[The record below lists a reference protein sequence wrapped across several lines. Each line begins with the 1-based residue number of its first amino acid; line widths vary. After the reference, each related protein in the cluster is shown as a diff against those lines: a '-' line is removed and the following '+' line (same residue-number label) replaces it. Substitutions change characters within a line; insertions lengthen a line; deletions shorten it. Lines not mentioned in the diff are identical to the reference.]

1 MHFVFVR
8 FSFYITHHFA
18 EFSFAFYLMFSPMQ
32 PVNISTSDTL
42 QYPLSVCRYK
52 IVFNYQELTN
62 IHDVLFAFASLFDP
76 PFAYINCDYFR
87 SFVENVSRT
96 TRKWFFIQLYNY
108 PTLANCFH
116 SFIHMIDIFCLGASL
131 VIVCCVFGFQ
141 LSSHRK
147 GGKRKDAVNPLQ
159 EAEYAD
165 LSILY
170 IWYIYSLAY
179 DFFSIFKSLFV
190 REFFYGLSHL
200 HSIQNNCVQWGIYF
214 VINEDI

>member
-1 MHFVFVR
+1 MYSLLLQVCLIHHLHILTVIVFVLLWR
-8 FSFYITHHFA
+8 MCQ
-18 EFSFAFYLMFSPMQ
+18 EQ
-32 PVNISTSDTL
+32 PKSDSSYNST
-42 QYPLSVCRYK
+42 
-52 IVFNYQELTN
+52 I
-62 IHDVLFAFASLFDP
+62 
-76 PFAYINCDYFR
+76 
-87 SFVENVSRT
+87 
-96 TRKWFFIQLYNY
+96 IQL
-108 PTLANCFH
+108 LANCFH

-147 GGKRKDAVNPLQ
+147 GGKRKGAVNPLQ

-179 DFFSIFKSLFV
+179 DFFNIFKSLVV
-190 REFFYGLSHL
+190 REFLWVVTLHL